1 MSGFTVTGRRAGM
14 SLAGRRAGMVAFG
27 GGCVGGIGFMRCHPG
42 TEG

>member
-1 MSGFTVTGRRAGM
+1 MSGFTVAGRRAGM
-14 SLAGRRAGMVAFG
+14 SPAGRRAGMVAFG